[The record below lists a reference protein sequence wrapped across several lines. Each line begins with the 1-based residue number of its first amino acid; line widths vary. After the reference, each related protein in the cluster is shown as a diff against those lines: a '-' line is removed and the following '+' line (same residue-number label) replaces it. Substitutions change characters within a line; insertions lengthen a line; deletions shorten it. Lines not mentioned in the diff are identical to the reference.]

1 MMLEDARVA
10 EGLLVRAEPLEWAEE
25 VSHRMVEVERLDDGA
40 LLLDVEPAWAEA
52 INAVLV
58 SKGVK
63 VTELRKHTTASILA

>member
-1 MMLEDARVA
+1 
-10 EGLLVRAEPLEWAEE
+10 
-25 VSHRMVEVERLDDGA
+25 MVEVERLDDGA

-63 VTELRKHTTASILA
+63 VTELREHTTASQQLA